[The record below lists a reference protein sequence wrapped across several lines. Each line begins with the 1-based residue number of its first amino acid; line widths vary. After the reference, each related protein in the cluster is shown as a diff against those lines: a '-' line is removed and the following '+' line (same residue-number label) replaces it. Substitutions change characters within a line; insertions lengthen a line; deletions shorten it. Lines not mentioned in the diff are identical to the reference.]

1 MIPIRDDNPVRGI
14 PVVTILTILACM
26 AVYLWQISLPL
37 QSKQTAI
44 TLLGFMPALLFG
56 HGAIEGQAWVSPA
69 GSIFT
74 AMFLHGGFFHL
85 AGNMLYLWIFGDNVE
100 DRVGRGRFVAFYLI
114 CGAIAALTQAL
125 PDTCSTVPMIGASGA
140 VSGVLGAIDCARHLH
155 HAYHVSSASS
165 PSLAEIATILAELD
179 PKAPAITVGSGPYR
193 HGGSVEITD
202 FAPRWRRTGRF
213 YRPVMLVRRLRRRQA
228 ATPVIIITAA
238 IIVFSGRQLSQSP
251 NDR

>member
-1 MIPIRDDNPVRGI
+1 MIPVRDDNPVRGI

-26 AVYLWQISLPL
+26 AVYLWQISLPP

-56 HGAIEGQAWVSPA
+56 HASIEGDPWVSPT

-100 DRVGRGRFVAFYLI
+100 DRMGWGRFIAFYLI

-125 PDTCSTVPMIGASGA
+125 PDTRSTVPMIGASGA
-140 VSGVLGAIDCARHLH
+140 VSGVLGAYVVLYPRANVLLAMPFLVARVPALLMLG
-155 HAYHVSSASS
+155 VWFLGQLASS
-165 PSLAEIATILAELD
+165 LLAEPGAGGVAFMAHVGGFIGGAVLIRWFVRERR
-179 PKAPAITVGSGPYR
+179 KRPA
-193 HGGSVEITD
+193 
-202 FAPRWRRTGRF
+202 
-213 YRPVMLVRRLRRRQA
+213 
-228 ATPVIIITAA
+228 
-238 IIVFSGRQLSQSP
+238 
-251 NDR
+251 